1 MCVPLPAFSPVRS
14 RERPSEAI
22 WTRFPCKYVG
32 LSLKNAGA
40 AAGSKLSTRTRTNS
54 GRVQS
59 DYCIVFASAAMK
71 SEGIN
76 FVPGNLRFP
85 RVGGC

>member
-1 MCVPLPAFSPVRS
+1 MDPIPLQIR
-14 RERPSEAI
+14 
-22 WTRFPCKYVG
+22 W